1 MHERSA
7 VGSPTALVYS
17 LQASISFACS
27 SRVLC
32 IVSLN
37 IVYMLSGCIAFVQR
51 KIQVAEHA
59 TSVHEGVFAR
69 NDI

>member
-17 LQASISFACS
+17 LQASTSFACP

-32 IVSLN
+32 IFSFN
-37 IVYMLSGCIAFVQR
+37 KIPSGCIAFVQR
-51 KIQVAEHA
+51 KIQVAGHA
-59 TSVHEGVFAR
+59 TSVREGVFAR